1 MSFLEQRKPRTAGM
15 TQMFVIEQSNEDHI
29 PLNENGMERS
39 ILRVNFGCVKTVRAP
54 FHIT

>member
-1 MSFLEQRKPRTAGM
+1 MSFLEQRKPRTAGL